1 MRAQAGSRQW
11 LMIIGLGL
19 TLLGASFG
27 FYGVWVDK
35 DQAIEIGEARLSYD
49 TREQDIQLPSVQN
62 LLRQSHLAM
71 IGFAFTDIRPDTR
84 RFRDKV
90 APLAGLGS
98 QQVVLAAGIEAARRS
113 FDGSSGSNLT
123 LGARVGRLRACRV
136 LMVYWKASGV
146 TRRTLREM
154 MGDGRQ
160 AEPGMHRLLV
170 Y

>member
-71 IGFAFTDIRPDTR
+71 IGFAFIG
-84 RFRDKV
+84 
-90 APLAGLGS
+90 AGTLLQGIA
-98 QQVVLAAGIEAARRS
+98 VVLTARR
-113 FDGSSGSNLT
+113 T
-123 LGARVGRLRACRV
+123 V
-136 LMVYWKASGV
+136 
-146 TRRTLREM
+146 
-154 MGDGRQ
+154 
-160 AEPGMHRLLV
+160 EPDPPNAPSRPLQ
-170 Y
+170 